1 VVASSFVT
9 DAFSRTGGSG
19 GAGGAGSSAAPVAA
33 GSQQRSQPMSQHS
46 YSQGAVGSG
55 GASSLLHSQSQLS
68 QASLDENLL
77 TLHLASP
84 ARDQVPSAPV
94 LTSRRCSCVL
104 IVIGD
109 VSRCALMCDWRW
121 FCFINEFAKGRL
133 VAGGIL

>member
-1 VVASSFVT
+1 MVASSFVT

-46 YSQGAVGSG
+46 SQGVVGSG

-94 LTSRRCSCVL
+94 LSSRRCSCVL